1 MHRYSSI
8 IIRRPILPLSFS
20 FISCYDD
27 EKETGEKSRK
37 SKSDAIYFYIIC
49 SSVAKKRI
57 RLSDGILLLSNSE
70 IQPPKSDRYTLRF
83 VPLSPSLRYLPISTP
98 FFPYISL
105 SSLRIDES
113 RSGLQGRK
121 GYPCPS
127 FFTSLFPH
135 SKSNFNDHS
144 RFFTYRNLFEI
155 GSNSPFSI
163 STFVERSKQRK
174 VWRKREREGFDERVS
189 KRMINYH
196 GKGRDERVSLA
207 SLTRYRR

>member
-1 MHRYSSI
+1 M
-8 IIRRPILPLSFS
+8 
-20 FISCYDD
+20 
-27 EKETGEKSRK
+27 
-37 SKSDAIYFYIIC
+37 
-49 SSVAKKRI
+49 AKKRI

-121 GYPCPS
+121 EYPCPS
-127 FFTSLFPH
+127 FFISLFPH

-155 GSNSPFSI
+155 GSNSPLQF
-163 STFVERSKQRK
+163 QRLLVRNNEK
-174 VWRKREREGFDERVS
+174 SEERERERGFWWESFEENDKLSWE
-189 KRMINYH
+189 
-196 GKGRDERVSLA
+196 G
-207 SLTRYRR
+207 

>member
-1 MHRYSSI
+1 MLFIFILFVPRWRRNGSVYRMESSYS
-8 IIRRPILPLSFS
+8 PILKYSHRNRTDTRSVSFL
-20 FISCYDD
+20 Y
-27 EKETGEKSRK
+27 
-37 SKSDAIYFYIIC
+37 
-49 SSVAKKRI
+49 
-57 RLSDGILLLSNSE
+57 
-70 IQPPKSDRYTLRF
+70 P
-83 VPLSPSLRYLPISTP
+83 PSLRYLPISTP

-113 RSGLQGRK
+113 RSGLRGRK
-121 GYPCPS
+121 RYPCPS
-127 FFTSLFPH
+127 FSISLFPH

-155 GSNSPFSI
+155 GSNSPLQFQRLLVRNNEKSE
-163 STFVERSKQRK
+163 ERE
-174 VWRKREREGFDERVS
+174 REREGFDERVS

>member
-1 MHRYSSI
+1 MLFIFILFVPRWRRNGSVYRMESSYS
-8 IIRRPILPLSFS
+8 PILKYSHRNRTDTRSVSFL
-20 FISCYDD
+20 Y
-27 EKETGEKSRK
+27 
-37 SKSDAIYFYIIC
+37 
-49 SSVAKKRI
+49 
-57 RLSDGILLLSNSE
+57 
-70 IQPPKSDRYTLRF
+70 
-83 VPLSPSLRYLPISTP
+83 PSGLRYLPISTP

-113 RSGLQGRK
+113 RSGLRGRK
-121 GYPCPS
+121 RYPCPS
-127 FFTSLFPH
+127 FSISLFPD

-155 GSNSPFSI
+155 DSNSLFSI
-163 STFVERSKQRK
+163 STFVRNNEKSEERE
-174 VWRKREREGFDERVS
+174 REREGFDERVS

>member
-83 VPLSPSLRYLPISTP
+83 VPLSLWFTLSSDFNSILPLYFPLCESMNLAQVYKGEKNTLALPSLSPSFHTRN
-98 FFPYISL
+98 
-105 SSLRIDES
+105 RILTTIRDFSHIETCS
-113 RSGLQGRK
+113 RSVRILH
-121 GYPCPS
+121 
-127 FFTSLFPH
+127 F
-135 SKSNFNDHS
+135 NFNVCW
-144 RFFTYRNLFEI
+144 FETTK
-155 GSNSPFSI
+155 SLKK
-163 STFVERSKQRK
+163 E
-174 VWRKREREGFDERVS
+174 RERERVLM
-189 KRMINYH
+189 R
-196 GKGRDERVSLA
+196 EF
-207 SLTRYRR
+207 RRE

>member
-20 FISCYDD
+20 FINCYDD

-98 FFPYISL
+98 FFSYISL

-113 RSGLQGRK
+113 RSGLRGRK

-127 FFTSLFPH
+127 FSISLFPH

-144 RFFTYRNLFEI
+144 RFFTYRNHYLNNIRDRFE
-155 GSNSPFSI
+155 FSTLI
-163 STFVERSKQRK
+163 LTFVDSKQRK
-174 VWRKREREGFDERVS
+174 VWRKRERERGFWWESFEENDKLSWE
-189 KRMINYH
+189 
-196 GKGRDERVSLA
+196 G
-207 SLTRYRR
+207 

>member
-1 MHRYSSI
+1 M
-8 IIRRPILPLSFS
+8 
-20 FISCYDD
+20 
-27 EKETGEKSRK
+27 
-37 SKSDAIYFYIIC
+37 
-49 SSVAKKRI
+49 AKKRI

-127 FFTSLFPH
+127 FSISLFPD

-144 RFFTYRNLFEI
+144 RFFTYWNLFEI
-155 GSNSPFSI
+155 GSNSPLQF
-163 STFVERSKQRK
+163 QRLLVRNNEK
-174 VWRKREREGFDERVS
+174 SEEREREGFDERVS

>member
-1 MHRYSSI
+1 M
-8 IIRRPILPLSFS
+8 
-20 FISCYDD
+20 
-27 EKETGEKSRK
+27 
-37 SKSDAIYFYIIC
+37 
-49 SSVAKKRI
+49 AKKRI

-127 FFTSLFPH
+127 FSISLFSD

-155 GSNSPFSI
+155 DSNSLFSI
-163 STFVERSKQRK
+163 STFVGSKQRK
-174 VWRKREREGFDERVS
+174 VWRKREREREGFDERVS

-207 SLTRYRR
+207 SLIRYRR

>member
-1 MHRYSSI
+1 M
-8 IIRRPILPLSFS
+8 
-20 FISCYDD
+20 
-27 EKETGEKSRK
+27 
-37 SKSDAIYFYIIC
+37 
-49 SSVAKKRI
+49 AKKRI

-127 FFTSLFPH
+127 FSISLFPD

-144 RFFTYRNLFEI
+144 RFFTYRNHYLNNIRDRFE
-155 GSNSPFSI
+155 FSTLI
-163 STFVERSKQRK
+163 LTFVDSKQRK
-174 VWRKREREGFDERVS
+174 VWRKRERERVLM
-189 KRMINYH
+189 R
-196 GKGRDERVSLA
+196 EF
-207 SLTRYRR
+207 RREW